1 MFWNITKNAIKFTPE
16 GGAITIRTRNYEA
29 VDDDAVPSE
38 KEKKKNEMIQ
48 EMRKRIQPHGTCGGS
63 GGKEKEAREAKEAK
77 RRLMLAVE
85 IVDTGIGIEDHVL
98 PHLFRAF
105 EQGDASITV
114 RFGGLGLG
122 LSISRYP
129 HTHTTHDTRHT
140 THGTRHTAH
149 GTRHT
154 THNDTTRRNRTS
166 LRGVFIAR
174 ALPVDPG
181 DTHVSAHHHLLP
193 PPRALTS
200 DSLGIEK
207 RREEKRRE
215 EKRR

>member
-1 MFWNITKNAIKFTPE
+1 MQQVFWNITKNAIKFTPE

-63 GGKEKEAREAKEAK
+63 GGGKGKEAREAKEAK

-114 RFGGLGLG
+114 RFGGLGMG
-122 LSISRYP
+122 LAISRY
-129 HTHTTHDTRHT
+129 
-140 THGTRHTAH
+140 A
-149 GTRHT
+149 
-154 THNDTTRRNRTS
+154 S
-166 LRGVFIAR
+166 L
-174 ALPVDPG
+174 
-181 DTHVSAHHHLLP
+181 
-193 PPRALTS
+193 
-200 DSLGIEK
+200 
-207 RREEKRRE
+207 
-215 EKRR
+215 

>member
-1 MFWNITKNAIKFTPE
+1 LQQVFWNITKNAIKFTPE

-63 GGKEKEAREAKEAK
+63 GGSGSGGKWKEAREAKEAK

-122 LSISRYP
+122 LSISRYQTR
-129 HTHTTHDTRHT
+129 HDTTHAEML
-140 THGTRHTAH
+140 THA
-149 GTRHT
+149 
-154 THNDTTRRNRTS
+154 
-166 LRGVFIAR
+166 
-174 ALPVDPG
+174 
-181 DTHVSAHHHLLP
+181 
-193 PPRALTS
+193 
-200 DSLGIEK
+200 
-207 RREEKRRE
+207 
-215 EKRR
+215 